1 MIPGSVSTYLLEY
14 IFALP
19 SQCANLPL

>member
-1 MIPGSVSTYLLEY
+1 MIPGSVSTYLLED

>member
-1 MIPGSVSTYLLEY
+1 MIPGSVSTYLLED

-19 SQCANLPL
+19 SQCTNLPL